1 MVDSSEGEETQTMN
15 GQQIIMPQ
23 TQRQDSLD
31 LGWVSN
37 NNITQTH
44 KEGADDQLWDDL
56 EILFDMMEHD
66 QTNGILV

>member
-1 MVDSSEGEETQTMN
+1 MIESSEGEEIQLN
-15 GQQIIMPQ
+15 GQQIMPQ

-31 LGWVSN
+31 MGWLSN
-37 NNITQTH
+37 NNFNSQAH

-66 QTNGILV
+66 HNNGILV